1 MSGEVKPRRKYDRE
15 FKIQAVKLAL
25 ESEKTTKKI
34 AEDLGIHSGILT
46 RWKREYKEDVE
57 NAFPGMGKLKPEDEE
72 LRRLKKENE
81 DLKQER
87 EILKKALAIFS
98 RPQR

>member
-1 MSGEVKPRRKYDRE
+1 MSMEFKTRRKYDKE
-15 FKIQAVKLAL
+15 FKIQAVKLLL
-25 ESEKTTKKI
+25 ESRKTTNEI
-34 AEDLGIHSGILT
+34 SDDLGINSGNLT
-46 RWKREYKEDVE
+46 RWKREYREDAE
-57 NAFPGMGKLKPEDEE
+57 NAFPGKGRLKSEDEE

-98 RPQR
+98 RPRR

>member
-1 MSGEVKPRRKYDRE
+1 MTGEVKPRRKYDKE
-15 FKIQAVKLAL
+15 FKVQAVKLLL
-25 ESEKTTKKI
+25 ESGKT
-34 AEDLGIHSGILT
+34 ANEVSDNLGINSGNLT
-46 RWKREYKEDVE
+46 RWKREYREDAE
-57 NAFPGMGKLKPEDEE
+57 NAFRGKGRLKEDDEK
-72 LRRLKKENE
+72 LRRLMKENA